1 LKSPTTQ
8 KLPSE
13 KTRSPAVDKSRHSME
28 SSFLKDFGGDL
39 DLERFNTT
47 ESDEDIAK
55 ACGQVEDE
63 VRLP

>member
-1 LKSPTTQ
+1 
-8 KLPSE
+8 
-13 KTRSPAVDKSRHSME
+13 ME